1 MEAKTDGRCWKREE
15 ITRIKDEAAIII
27 VKISEENI
35 KTQERKIVIIGK
47 HKTII
52 ISNGEIIIDIKE
64 KIKNR

>member
-15 ITRIKDEAAIII
+15 IARIKDEAAIRI

-47 HKTII
+47 HKKII
-52 ISNGEIIIDIKE
+52 INNGKIIIDIKE
-64 KIKNR
+64 KIKIR